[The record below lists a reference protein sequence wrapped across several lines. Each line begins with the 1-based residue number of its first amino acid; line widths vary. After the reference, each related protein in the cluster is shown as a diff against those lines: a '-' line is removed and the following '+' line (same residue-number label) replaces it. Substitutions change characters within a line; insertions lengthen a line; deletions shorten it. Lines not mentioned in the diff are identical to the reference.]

1 MAAVVECGC
10 GERLEAETEVDL
22 RAEVDGHVVSAHPDL
37 VGTLSPLELAG
48 RPKPERRGRRANGRS
63 APRRHIAAM

>member
-10 GERLEAETEVDL
+10 GEILEAKDEEALLVE
-22 RAEVDGHVVSAHPDL
+22 AEAHVGAVHPEL

-48 RPKPERRGRRANGRS
+48 RGPNEPAV
-63 APRRHIAAM
+63 A

>member
-10 GERLEAETEVDL
+10 GEVLQAEDEETL
-22 RAEVDGHVVSAHPDL
+22 LAEVECHVGSVHPEL

-48 RPKPERRGRRANGRS
+48 RKPAEQ
-63 APRRHIAAM
+63 AAA

>member
-10 GERLEAETEVDL
+10 GEVLEAEDDQTL
-22 RAEVDGHVVSAHPDL
+22 LAEVEGHVAAVHPDL

-48 RPKPERRGRRANGRS
+48 REPAEQAV
-63 APRRHIAAM
+63 A

>member
-10 GERLEAETEVDL
+10 GEVLEAEDDESL
-22 RAEVDGHVVSAHPDL
+22 LAEVEGHVAAVHPEL

-48 RPKPERRGRRANGRS
+48 REVAERAV
-63 APRRHIAAM
+63 A

>member
-10 GERLEAETEVDL
+10 GEVLEAEDSDAL
-22 RAEVDGHVVSAHPDL
+22 LAEVEAHVGNVHPEL

-48 RPKPERRGRRANGRS
+48 RMPAEP
-63 APRRHIAAM
+63 AAAA

>member
-10 GERLEAETEVDL
+10 GEVLKAEDEPTL
-22 RAEVDGHVVSAHPDL
+22 LAEVAAHVGAVHPEL

-48 RPKPERRGRRANGRS
+48 RQ
-63 APRRHIAAM
+63 AAEPAAA

>member
-10 GERLEAETEVDL
+10 GEVLEAEDEEALLVE
-22 RAEVDGHVVSAHPDL
+22 AGVHVGAVHPEL

-48 RPKPERRGRRANGRS
+48 RRPAEP
-63 APRRHIAAM
+63 AAA

>member
-10 GERLEAETEVDL
+10 REVLEAEDDAML
-22 RAEVDGHVVSAHPDL
+22 RAEVEAHVGDVHPEL

-48 RPKPERRGRRANGRS
+48 RVPAEP
-63 APRRHIAAM
+63 AAA